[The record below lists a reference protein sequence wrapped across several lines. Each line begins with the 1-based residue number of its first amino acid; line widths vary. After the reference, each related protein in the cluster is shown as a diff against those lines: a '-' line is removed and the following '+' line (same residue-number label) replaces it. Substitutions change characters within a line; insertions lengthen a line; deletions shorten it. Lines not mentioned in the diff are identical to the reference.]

1 MSLVEKTHNGLP
13 VVTLHHPSGASAM
26 IFVYAA
32 HLASWTTS
40 DGEQQLFLSSAAD
53 YAHGKAIRGGVPV
66 CWPQFAE
73 RGAYGKHGFAR
84 TSSKWRIVRT
94 STEPHPCVVLG
105 LSSDE
110 ETLASFPF
118 PFELRYSVTLDGPS
132 SVSVSLTVI
141 NTGADTLEFTTA
153 LHTYFSVDDPP
164 HLVELPRLPQEEE
177 LRIVGEENGK
187 ALRILKMGFPDAVVW
202 NIGQERAGG
211 LKDLGA
217 GLLITG

>member
-153 LHTYFSVDDPP
+153 LHTYFSVDDVSKIKARSSLRCAALPFPRSLLPLLSFHPIAPSRTHLLPASPP
-164 HLVELPRLPQEEE
+164 
-177 LRIVGEENGK
+177 
-187 ALRILKMGFPDAVVW
+187 
-202 NIGQERAGG
+202 
-211 LKDLGA
+211 
-217 GLLITG
+217 LLNPLSPSNS